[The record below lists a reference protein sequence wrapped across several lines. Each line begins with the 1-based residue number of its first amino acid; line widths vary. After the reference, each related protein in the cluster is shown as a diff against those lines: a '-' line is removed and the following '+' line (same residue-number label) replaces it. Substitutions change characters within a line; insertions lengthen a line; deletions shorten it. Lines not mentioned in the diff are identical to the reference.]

1 MSQINPNDP
10 FQLIAFAATTLP
22 GSVAAI
28 PVYHPNSPADLVQRV
43 QIKSRPI
50 PPDMRFKGGLVD
62 DATGLPI
69 VGSSHGNNGSS
80 NRLLDQPTHIET
92 ARMITIIPSDVAHN
106 IKGNAGD
113 RDIMYVVLVR
123 RAAYERAISSI
134 VVPTIIGAS

>member
-50 PPDMRFKGGLVD
+50 PPDMRFKGSLVD

-69 VGSSHGNNGSS
+69 VGGKGINGSS

-123 RAAYERAISSI
+123 RAAYERAISAI